1 MFQTKRTHREGEQK
15 DIAQGKKRR
24 GEEKRREKKRR
35 EREISFFRAVVFSPF
50 LDLFSRENPFVRCPI
65 RSVQGSFLDP
75 PFRPADFLGQFLVFS
90 FCCVW
95 FGLVYVSVG
104 LRP

>member
-1 MFQTKRTHREGEQK
+1 M
-15 DIAQGKKRR
+15 GKKRR

-75 PFRPADFLGQFLVFS
+75 PFRPADFLGFLVGAKIDR
-90 FCCVW
+90 VE
-95 FGLVYVSVG
+95 GIAA
-104 LRP
+104 